1 MQVKNV
7 YNEQYQSEQAFMILF
22 YNRYANMINKM
33 KTLAEIWTNIRISS
47 FLTPAHYNPV
57 DKKISYKLDVIM
69 REKSNNFANVME
81 LCLHENRHAM

>member
-47 FLTPAHYNPV
+47 FLTPAHYIFYQINV
-57 DKKISYKLDVIM
+57 LKFVKIMLLHRQAYDLEKKDVW
-69 REKSNNFANVME
+69 F
-81 LCLHENRHAM
+81 

>member
-33 KTLAEIWTNIRISS
+33 KTLAEI
-47 FLTPAHYNPV
+47 
-57 DKKISYKLDVIM
+57 
-69 REKSNNFANVME
+69 
-81 LCLHENRHAM
+81 